1 VSGQLEPLD
10 RVGQALGPAPDL
22 PGQPPGALGQTVT
35 ESLAARGLLEQAD
48 HPRVVRPPEGSADV
62 VRFQE
67 PLLEALRH
75 EGQRHA
81 HGDRVEP
88 EEIAQDAFLRVLERW
103 DPVGSLDN
111 PESYVFR
118 TAMNVFRNRYRRAA
132 LAVRR
137 SISVAPHAF
146 DELAAVEDRDE
157 VIRLL
162 RPLPPRQ
169 RAAVVATSILDL
181 SAEEAGRVLG
191 MRAATVRALTSRA
204 RTRIKDEEVDPR

>member
-1 VSGQLEPLD
+1 MSV
-10 RVGQALGPAPDL
+10 
-22 PGQPPGALGQTVT
+22 
-35 ESLAARGLLEQAD
+35 
-48 HPRVVRPPEGSADV
+48 HPTPILRLNAQEDGTAGSADTFEDFFAATNP
-62 VRFQE
+62 RLFT
-67 PLLEALRH
+67 ALWLVT
-75 EGQRHA
+75 
-81 HGDRVEP
+81 GDRYEA

-103 DPVGSLDN
+103 VRVGRLDD
-111 PESYVFR
+111 PESYVYR

-137 SISVAPHAF
+137 SLSLAPQAS

-191 MRAATVRALTSRA
+191 MRSATVRALTSRA
-204 RTRIKDEEVDPR
+204 RTRMKDEAVDPR

>member
-1 VSGQLEPLD
+1 MHDLNAQDD
-10 RVGQALGPAPDL
+10 RTADSPDTFEIFFAATNPRLFTALWL
-22 PGQPPGALGQTVT
+22 VT
-35 ESLAARGLLEQAD
+35 
-48 HPRVVRPPEGSADV
+48 
-62 VRFQE
+62 
-67 PLLEALRH
+67 
-75 EGQRHA
+75 
-81 HGDRVEP
+81 GDRYEA

-103 DPVGSLDN
+103 DRVGRLDN
-111 PESYVFR
+111 PERYVFR

-132 LAVRR
+132 LATRR
-137 SISVAPHAF
+137 GLSLAPQAS

-191 MRAATVRALTSRA
+191 MRSATVRALASRA
-204 RTRIKDEEVDPR
+204 RTRMKDEAVDPR

>member
-1 VSGQLEPLD
+1 MSAHPT
-10 RVGQALGPAPDL
+10 RMLGLSAEE
-22 PGQPPGALGQTVT
+22 GGTA
-35 ESLAARGLLEQAD
+35 
-48 HPRVVRPPEGSADV
+48 GSAITFEEFFAATNP
-62 VRFQE
+62 RLFT
-67 PLLEALRH
+67 ALWLVTGDRH
-75 EGQRHA
+75 EA
-81 HGDRVEP
+81 
-88 EEIAQDAFLRVLERW
+88 EEIAQDAFLRVFERW
-103 DPVGSLDN
+103 DRVGGLED

-118 TAMNVFRNRYRRAA
+118 TAMNVFRNRYRRAS

-137 SISVAPHAF
+137 SLSLAPHAS

-191 MRAATVRALTSRA
+191 MRSATVRALTSRA
-204 RTRIKDEEVDPR
+204 RTRMKDEAVDPR

>member
-1 VSGQLEPLD
+1 MLRMDAQEDGT
-10 RVGQALGPAPDL
+10 A
-22 PGQPPGALGQTVT
+22 
-35 ESLAARGLLEQAD
+35 
-48 HPRVVRPPEGSADV
+48 GSADTFEIFFAATNP
-62 VRFQE
+62 RLFT
-67 PLLEALRH
+67 ALWLVT
-75 EGQRHA
+75 
-81 HGDRVEP
+81 GDRYEA

-103 DPVGSLDN
+103 DRVGRLEN

-137 SISVAPHAF
+137 SISLAPQAS

-191 MRAATVRALTSRA
+191 MRSATVRALTSRA
-204 RTRIKDEEVDPR
+204 RTRMKNEAVDPR